1 MPIRTDE
8 GWLEIYHGSD
18 VDDKYSLA
26 AVLLDLEDPTKV
38 IARAK
43 RPLMEPEAPYEIT
56 GFYGNVVFSCG
67 AVENDGEVLIYYG
80 ASDEYTAV
88 AKTSISKII
97 STLK

>member
-1 MPIRTDE
+1 VPIKTDE

-18 VDDKYSLA
+18 IDDKYTLA
-26 AVLLDLEDPTKV
+26 AVLLDLKNPTQV
-38 IARAK
+38 ISRAK
-43 RPLMEPEAPYEIT
+43 VPLMEPQAPYELQ

-67 AVENDGEVLIYYG
+67 AVEKDGDVLIYYG

-88 AKTSISKII
+88 AKTSIDRIM